1 MTFDTF
7 AYAEGLKSSGFSEEQ
22 VRALTQE
29 LTKALKSEEL
39 ATKSDIKDFATKSD
53 LAELKTDITRW
64 VTGMMA
70 IQTGIIVTIVVAAIK
85 LL

>member
-29 LTKALKSEEL
+29 LTKTLKSEEL
-39 ATKSDIKDFATKSD
+39 ATKI
-53 LAELKTDITRW
+53 
-64 VTGMMA
+64 
-70 IQTGIIVTIVVAAIK
+70 
-85 LL
+85 

>member
-7 AYAEGLKSSGFSEEQ
+7 TYAEGLKNSGIPDEH

-29 LTKALKSEEL
+29 LTKALKSEDL
-39 ATKSDIKDFATKSD
+39 ATKQD
-53 LAELKTDITRW
+53 LAELKTDMIKW
-64 VTGMMA
+64 LAAQMGIMA
-70 IQTGIIVTIVVAAIK
+70 TIIIAAIK